1 MSSLIQPLVFIEH
14 DSAGKEFHK
23 TFAAGSV
30 LNECLGA
37 GSTWGEEQRVCEGI
51 VATWAKRY
59 KIQGRVFMLG
69 GRPRAIERRYFDASY
84 AARSDVVPT
93 VISTFSCVCGEC
105 GGLGARSDVVPTVI
119 STGELARVVSD
130 AECVT
135 VDGGRLAGRD
145 DSLTAGGRYVD
156 TENELPSKSLPVVR
170 TVAAMVPGTLQD
182 VSAPVVSPVPRLAVN
197 MSYGIVVTVDL
208 LNVLVRAYHAGP
220 PNPVA
225 AVRSF
230 LQTVAN
236 ILERLSPE
244 YLLFADDAGHVERSG
259 LYPDYK
265 AHRSEKPGELVD
277 AIALARRA
285 VVAVGWPLIRCEGW
299 EADDV
304 IASLA
309 ESVATRASGFFVASC
324 DKDLL
329 QLCVS
334 GSGVKVYHPWDGGK
348 ILGSKHVEEKFE
360 IAAGQF
366 GDYLALCGDASD
378 GVPGVRGIGPKK
390 AVDLLSKYPDLEAV
404 LEAGRCLL
412 VPGAVGKALRED
424 ADAARMSRRL
434 VTLNRQLAVSDAW
447 HDFPAT
453 SPSAGWRD
461 NLSRLDLF
469 KSVNRLTDFLPVDGR
484 VRQGSSLIE
493 VPFDPRSV
501 RWDAGRPGV
510 VEAVEAL
517 EVVELQELVAVA
529 VPVVDDWSWVDAMPV
544 LAHVSPSASLEE
556 KCRSVYANVYRR
568 RKKGEFR
575 WSDAENGWRKDSAFF
590 YVEQLAWAG
599 LPFSMGPFAQSVQT
613 NTSVM
618 SSPGLVEPVRV
629 PAGSLF

>member
-1 MSSLIQPLVFIEH
+1 MTSLIQPLVFIEH
-14 DSAGKEFHK
+14 DAGKEFHK
-23 TFAAGSV
+23 TFPAGSV
-30 LNECLGA
+30 LHECLGW
-37 GSTWGEEQRVCEGI
+37 GSTWGEEERVCEGI
-51 VATWAKRY
+51 VRTWAKRY
-59 KIQGRVFMLG
+59 KIEGRVFMLG
-69 GRPRAIERRYFDASY
+69 GRPRAIERRFFDPSY
-84 AARSDVVPT
+84 AGRSDVVPT
-93 VISTFSCVCGEC
+93 VI
-105 GGLGARSDVVPTVI
+105 P
-119 STGELARVVSD
+119 TGELARVVSD
-130 AECVT
+130 ASCVM
-135 VDGGRLAGRD
+135 VDDGRLAGRD
-145 DSLTAGGRYVD
+145 GGRTSGGRYVD
-156 TENELPSKSLPVVR
+156 WSDSPDELPSKSLPDVR
-170 TVAAMVPGTLQD
+170 AVVAAVPETRQE
-182 VSAPVVSPVPRLAVN
+182 VSVPAVSPVPRPTVVA
-197 MSYGIVVTVDL
+197 SYGIVVVVDL

-244 YLLFADDAGHVERSG
+244 YLLFADDGGHVERSG

-265 AHRSEKPGELVD
+265 ANRSPKPAELVD
-277 AIALARRA
+277 AIELARRA
-285 VVAVGWPLIRCEGW
+285 VVGVGWPLIRCEGW

-348 ILGSKHVEEKFE
+348 ILGSKHVEEKYE

-390 AVDLLSKYPDLEAV
+390 AVDLLSKYPDFEAV

-412 VPGAVGKALRED
+412 VLGAVGKALRDD

-434 VTLNRQLAVSDAW
+434 VTLQRQLPVPEAW
-447 HDFPAT
+447 HDLPAT

-461 NLSRLDLF
+461 TLSQLDLF
-469 KSVNRLTDFLPVDGR
+469 KSVNRLADLLPVDGR

-501 RWDAGRPGV
+501 RWAATVPGV
-510 VEAVEAL
+510 AEVVDVVDAVEVV
-517 EVVELQELVAVA
+517 EVVELQELASVAVA
-529 VPVVDDWSWVDAMPV
+529 VPAVDDFLWVDEMPV
-544 LAHVSPSASLEE
+544 LARVSPSASLEE
-556 KCRSVYANVYRR
+556 KCRSVFANVYRR
-568 RKKGEFR
+568 WKKGQSRPLPE
-575 WSDAENGWRKDSAFF
+575 AENGWRRDTAFF

-599 LPFSMGPFAQSVQT
+599 LPFSMGPFAESVQ
-613 NTSVM
+613 NQKSVM
-618 SSPGLVEPVRV
+618 SSPGPVEPVRV

>member
-84 AARSDVVPT
+84 AERSEVGPT
-93 VISTFSCVCGEC
+93 VISN
-105 GGLGARSDVVPTVI
+105 
-119 STGELARVVSD
+119 GELARVVSD
-130 AECVT
+130 PKCVT

-156 TENELPSKSLPVVR
+156 SENELPSKSLPVVR

-182 VSAPVVSPVPRLAVN
+182 VSAPVVSPVPRLAVDL
-197 MSYGIVVTVDL
+197 SYGIVVVVDL
-208 LNVLVRAYHAGP
+208 LNLLVRAYHAGP

-244 YLLFADDAGHVERSG
+244 YLLFADDGGHVERSG
-259 LYPDYK
+259 LYPIYK
-265 AHRSEKPGELVD
+265 AHRSAKPVELID

-309 ESVATRASGFFVASC
+309 ESVATRASGFFIASC

-329 QLCVS
+329 QLCVT

-348 ILGSKHVEEKFE
+348 ILGSKHVEEKYE

-366 GDYLALCGDASD
+366 GDYLTLCGDASD

-390 AVDLLSKYPDLEAV
+390 AVDLLSKYPDLDAV

-434 VTLNRQLAVSDAW
+434 VTLHRQLPVSDAW

-469 KSVNRLTDFLPVDGR
+469 TSVNRLTDVLPVDGR

-510 VEAVEAL
+510 VEVVEALDALDALDAL

-529 VPVVDDWSWVDAMPV
+529 VSAVDDFAWVDAMPV

-556 KCRSVYANVYRR
+556 KCRSVYANVFRR
-568 RKKGEFR
+568 AKKGQSR
-575 WSDAENGWRKDSAFF
+575 PLPDAENGWKKDSAFF

-599 LPFSMGPFAQSVQT
+599 LPFSMGPFAESVQT

-618 SSPGLVEPVRV
+618 SSPGPVEPIRV
-629 PAGSLF
+629 PAGLLF

>member
-1 MSSLIQPLVFIEH
+1 MSSLIHPLVFIEH
-14 DSAGKEFHK
+14 DFAGKEFHK
-23 TFAAGSV
+23 TFPAGSV

-59 KIQGRVFMLG
+59 KIQGRVFILG

-84 AARSDVVPT
+84 A
-93 VISTFSCVCGEC
+93 G
-105 GGLGARSDVVPTVI
+105 RSDVVPTVI

-130 AECVT
+130 AKCVT

-156 TENELPSKSLPVVR
+156 SENELPSKSLPVVR
-170 TVAAMVPGTLQD
+170 TVAAMVPGTLQE
-182 VSAPVVSPVPRLAVN
+182 VSAPVVSPVPRLAVHL
-197 MSYGIVVTVDL
+197 SYGIVVVVDL

-244 YLLFADDAGHVERSG
+244 YLLFADDGGHVERSG

-265 AHRSEKPGELVD
+265 AHRSEKPVELVD

-309 ESVATRASGFFVASC
+309 ESVATRAGGFFVASC

-390 AVDLLSKYPDLEAV
+390 AADLLSKYPDLEAV

-434 VTLNRQLAVSDAW
+434 VTLMRQLAVSDAW

-469 KSVNRLTDFLPVDGR
+469 KSVNRLTDVLPVDGR

-556 KCRSVYANVYRR
+556 KCRSVYANVFRR
-568 RKKGEFR
+568 AKKGQSR
-575 WSDAENGWRKDSAFF
+575 PLPDAENGWRKDSAFF

-613 NTSVM
+613 NSSVM
-618 SSPGLVEPVRV
+618 SSPGPVEPVRV

>member
-14 DSAGKEFHK
+14 DSAGKEFHQ
-23 TFAAGSV
+23 TFPAGSV
-30 LNECLGA
+30 LNECLGGA
-37 GSTWGEEQRVCEGI
+37 STWGEEQRVCEGI

-59 KIQGRVFMLG
+59 KIEGRVFMLG
-69 GRPRAIERRYFDASY
+69 GRPRAIERRFFDSSY
-84 AARSDVVPT
+84 AVRSDVCPT
-93 VISTFSCVCGEC
+93 VI
-105 GGLGARSDVVPTVI
+105 P
-119 STGELARVVSD
+119 TGELARVVSD
-130 AECVT
+130 ASCVT
-135 VDGGRLAGRD
+135 VDDGRLAGRD
-145 DSLTAGGRYVD
+145 NGLTFGGRYVD
-156 TENELPSKSLPVVR
+156 SFEELPGESLPDVRAVVA
-170 TVAAMVPGTLQD
+170 TVPGTLQE
-182 VSAPVVSPVPRLAVN
+182 VSVPATSPVPRPAVVS
-197 MSYGIVVTVDL
+197 SYGIVVVVDL

-220 PNPVA
+220 PHPVA

-230 LQTVAN
+230 LQTVSN

-244 YLLFADDAGHVERSG
+244 YLLFADDGGHVERSG

-265 AHRSEKPGELVD
+265 ANRSPKPAELVD

-285 VVAVGWPLIRCEGW
+285 VVGVGWPLIRCEGW

-348 ILGSKHVEEKFE
+348 ILGAKYVEEKFE

-390 AVDLLSKYPDLEAV
+390 AADLLSKYPSLEAV

-412 VPGAVGKALRED
+412 VPGAVGKSLRED

-434 VTLNRQLAVSDAW
+434 VSLNRQLPVSDAW

-469 KSVNRLTDFLPVDGR
+469 KAVNRLTDVLPVDGR

-501 RWDAGRPGV
+501 RWAATVPGV
-510 VEAVEAL
+510 VEVVDAV
-517 EVVELQELVAVA
+517 EVVELQELASVAVA
-529 VPVVDDWSWVDAMPV
+529 VPAVDDLSWVDEMPV
-544 LAHVSPSASLEE
+544 LARVSPSASLEE
-556 KCRSVYANVYRR
+556 KCRSVFANVYRR
-568 RKKGEFR
+568 SKKGQSRPLPE
-575 WSDAENGWRKDSAFF
+575 AENGWRKDTAFF
-590 YVEQLAWAG
+590 FVEQLAWAG
-599 LPFSMGPFAQSVQT
+599 LPFSMGPFAESVQ
-613 NTSVM
+613 NQKSVM
-618 SSPGLVEPVRV
+618 SSPGPVEPVRV

>member
-14 DSAGKEFHK
+14 DSSGKEFHK
-23 TFAAGSV
+23 TFPAGSV

-37 GSTWGEEQRVCEGI
+37 GSTWGEEQRVCDGI

-59 KIQGRVFMLG
+59 KIEGRVFMLG
-69 GRPRAIERRYFDASY
+69 GRPRAIERRFFDSSY
-84 AARSDVVPT
+84 AGRSGAVLT
-93 VISTFSCVCGEC
+93 VI
-105 GGLGARSDVVPTVI
+105 P
-119 STGELARVVSD
+119 TGELARVVSD
-130 AECVT
+130 AQCVT
-135 VDGGRLAGRD
+135 VDDGRLAGRD
-145 DSLTAGGRYVD
+145 GGLTSGGRYVD
-156 TENELPSKSLPVVR
+156 SVLELPSKSSPVVR
-170 TVAAMVPGTLQD
+170 AVAATVPGTLQD
-182 VSAPVVSPVPRLAVN
+182 VSSPVVSPVPRLAVDL
-197 MSYGIVVTVDL
+197 SYGIVVVVDL

-230 LQTVAN
+230 LQTVTN

-244 YLLFADDAGHVERSG
+244 YLLFSDDGGHVERSG

-265 AHRSEKPGELVD
+265 AHRSEKPVELVD
-277 AIALARRA
+277 AIELARRA

-309 ESVATRASGFFVASC
+309 ESVATRAGGFFVASC

-348 ILGSKHVEEKFE
+348 ILGSKHVEEKYE

-469 KSVNRLTDFLPVDGR
+469 KSVNRLTDVLPVDGR

-501 RWDAGRPGV
+501 RWDATGLGALEV
-510 VEAVEAL
+510 V
-517 EVVELQELVAVA
+517 EVVELQELVPVA
-529 VPVVDDWSWVDAMPV
+529 VPVVDDFAWVDAMPV
-544 LAHVSPSASLEE
+544 LARVSPSASLEE

-568 RKKGEFR
+568 WKKGQSR
-575 WSDAENGWRKDSAFF
+575 PLPDAEGGWRKDTVFF
-590 YVEQLAWAG
+590 HVEQLAWSG
-599 LPFSMGPFAQSVQT
+599 LPFSMGPFAESVQT

-618 SSPGLVEPVRV
+618 SSPGPVEPVRV
-629 PAGSLF
+629 PAGALF